1 MRVLIVAV
9 ERQWIDSLV
18 QALRRSGHAVDRVS
32 DTDGAVNALLSHDFQ
47 LLIADLSLTPRR
59 DTELLRRLREMQ
71 PAVTIVALA
80 AGDSDGERIR
90 ALDAGADDCI
100 AAPHSL
106 AEIEARVRVWSRRSF
121 GSTTPLV
128 QHGPLSYDAV
138 ERIAYLDDRPL
149 RLAPREISVLEVLM
163 QRIGRPVSKDQFAD
177 RLFQWGEEVSYNAIE
192 ASICRLRQKLGS
204 GPVRILTMR
213 GVGYSLEPGRR
224 AS

>member
-1 MRVLIVAV
+1 MRVLVVAV
-9 ERQWIDSLV
+9 EGLWIDSLM
-18 QALRRSGHAVDRVS
+18 QALRGSGHSVDRVS
-32 DTDGAVNALLSHDFQ
+32 DTDGAVNALLAHDFQ
-47 LLIADLSLTPRR
+47 LLIADLSLAQRR
-59 DTELLRRLREMQ
+59 DTEPLRRLREMQ

-106 AEIEARVRVWSRRSF
+106 AEIEARVRVWARRSF

-128 QHGPLSYDAV
+128 QHGSLSYDAA
-138 ERIAYLDDRPL
+138 ERVAYLDDRPL
-149 RLAPREISVLEVLM
+149 RLSPREISVLEVLL
-163 QRIGRPVSKDQFAD
+163 QRIGRPVSKGQFAD

-192 ASICRLRQKLGS
+192 ASICRLRRKLGS
-204 GPVRILTMR
+204 GQVRISTMR
-213 GVGYSLEPGRR
+213 GVGYSLERSRR